1 MAKHGVKIITN
12 IRHPARCFMVF
23 NRGITKLL
31 LVAVCG
37 SLLCGLASCTP
48 ETKRS
53 LAEVNISREE
63 IAEVGVAIP
72 PRGSGLPWRLCF
84 SGDFAGDPRL
94 KSGSDPVTLEV
105 TNRENYPISVA
116 RAGGSI
122 VHLGAG
128 ESTMLFDGTLGEL
141 FMCGRG
147 QWVELQVDSPHNGAT
162 NLLLK
167 IQATKV
173 WPPVRAKILAVRYLE
188 GL

>member
-1 MAKHGVKIITN
+1 MAKHSMKIFTN
-12 IRHPARCFMVF
+12 IRPLAHCFMVF
-23 NRGITKLL
+23 RRGITKLL
-31 LVAVCG
+31 LVAVWG
-37 SLLCGLASCTP
+37 SLLCGLAGCTP
-48 ETKRS
+48 ETDKF
-53 LAEVNISREE
+53 LAEVSISRER
-63 IAEVGVAIP
+63 IVEVGVAIP

-94 KSGSDPVTLEV
+94 KSGSEPVTLEV

-128 ESTMLFDGTLGEL
+128 ESTMLFDGTLGGL

-147 QWVELQVDSPHNGAT
+147 QLVEFEVYSARKEAA
-162 NLLLK
+162 NLMLK
-167 IQATKV
+167 IQATTV
-173 WPPVRAKILAVRYLE
+173 WPPINARIFAVRCLQ